1 MCLQYHTCINMI
13 RAKHNNNKKEHFS
26 LVNDVIPYVTNLLI
40 ETNDINSR
48 LTISE
53 VLTFTLDNCY

>member
-1 MCLQYHTCINMI
+1 MI